1 MVRFLINRPIAVTM
15 TLIAIMTLGIL
26 AMKLIPVSLMPD
38 VDIPQITVQVSEQGL
53 SARQINGSIIGPLRQ
68 QLMQVPHLSDIRT
81 EAKDGSGTVFMQFDY
96 GSNIDFLFI
105 EVNEKIDR
113 AMAAMTDVDRPK
125 VMKASATDIPAFYLN
140 INLKDTVFARQENYT
155 FRELSRYVS
164 SVIVKRFEQLPEV
177 AMVDIS
183 GTVFPELVIVPDMAK
198 LETAGIGLEQ
208 LEQAIVNKKIDL
220 ENLIISDGQYR
231 YHVRFN
237 STLTN
242 KSDVENVYLSINGKM
257 FQIKDLTTVVLR
269 NQKRTGLIRSNGRE
283 TITLAVI
290 KQSDARMEKLKTQI
304 EGLVTILRAENP
316 QMDFSVT
323 RDQTA
328 LLDYSID
335 NLQSNLVSGIILAC
349 LVIFLFMQDMR
360 SPLLITGAIP
370 VSLVVAVLLMYVCGI
385 TINII
390 SLSGLVLGVGM
401 MVDNS
406 IIVIDN
412 IAQRWDRGESLQEA
426 IVRGTNEVFA
436 PMLSSVLTTCAVFL
450 PLIFMSNIA
459 GELFFDQAM
468 AVAIGLFA
476 SLGVA
481 IVAIP
486 VYYYLLYRK
495 ETRRKE
501 NRFLKKIDV
510 IDYEKMYE
518 TGLKW
523 TFRHQ
528 GIVWGAVMAMLI
540 GTIGLFAVIK
550 KSKLPEMT
558 KDDILVNIAW
568 NEHINLGENDRRITQ
583 MLSGIDSCVKEYTA
597 MVGQHQFMLSH
608 TRENTVSESVVY
620 IKSYIPED
628 VGRIES
634 FIRRFVVE
642 HYPEAVVATQHSGNV
657 FDLVFADSETNFVA
671 RISPSLGAELDP
683 DNLNL
688 LLTSIQE
695 ALPGYYIEPVEWQE
709 VIVLRALP
717 QLMTLYDVEYDRLS
731 YGLQVAFNERRVLS
745 LREGEYSIPIMV
757 GDGNEMKGLR
767 DILDDAVVKNAAGT
781 SIPVSLLI
789 RESREKDLKNIVS
802 GQEGVYYPLRID
814 IPDKQVRPVMKKI
827 ESLVRENDRFDVRFS
842 GSYFSN
848 REMIA
853 ELMIIFLISVLLL
866 YFILASQFES
876 LIQPV
881 VILSEIA
888 VDLFGA
894 LVLLWLCGSSLNIM
908 SLIGIVVMCG
918 IVINDSILKI
928 DTINRLRRGG
938 YELKRAIMM
947 AGNRRLKP
955 IIMTSLTTILA
966 IAPFLVTGSMGADLQ
981 FPLSLAI
988 IGGMVVGTIVS
999 VFFIPLIYYYIYKP
1013 RKSRR

>member
-15 TLIAIMTLGIL
+15 TLVAIMTLGIL

-38 VDIPQITVQVSEQGL
+38 VDIPQITVQVSEKGL
-53 SARQINGSIIGPLRQ
+53 SARQINGSIISLLRQ
-68 QLMQVPHLSDIRT
+68 QLMQVPHLNDIRT
-81 EAKDGSGTVFMQFDY
+81 EARDGSGTIFMQFDY

-113 AMAAMTDVDRPK
+113 AMASMTDIDRPK

-140 INLKDTVFARQENYT
+140 ISLKDTVFARQENYT
-155 FRELSRYVS
+155 FSELSRYVS

-177 AMVDIS
+177 AMVDVS
-183 GTVFPELVIVPDMAK
+183 GMVFPELVIIPDMAK

-208 LEQAIVNKKIDL
+208 LEQAIKSKKIDL
-220 ENLIISDGQYR
+220 ENLIISDGQYQ

-237 STLTN
+237 STLTD
-242 KSDVENVYLSINGKM
+242 KSDVENVYLSVNGKM
-257 FQIKDLTTVVLR
+257 FQIKDLATIVLR
-269 NQKRTGLIRSNGRE
+269 NQKRTGLIRSDGRE
-283 TITLAVI
+283 TITLAII
-290 KQSDARMEKLKTQI
+290 KQSEARMEKLKTQI
-304 EGLVTILRAENP
+304 DAVIAMLRTENP
-316 QMDFSVT
+316 QIDFAVT

-335 NLQSNLVSGIILAC
+335 NLQSNLISGIILAC
-349 LVIFLFMQDMR
+349 LVIFLFMQDLR

-370 VSLVVAVLLMYVCGI
+370 ISLVVAILLMYICGI

-481 IVAIP
+481 VLAIP

-510 IDYEKMYE
+510 IDYEKIYE
-518 TGLKW
+518 SGLKW
-523 TFRHQ
+523 TLRHQ
-528 GIVWGAVMAMLI
+528 GIVWGLIIAMLV
-540 GTIGLFAVIK
+540 GTVWLFAVIK

-568 NEHINLGENDRRITQ
+568 NEHINLGENDRRVVQ
-583 MLSGIDSCVKEYTA
+583 MLSGIDTCIKEYTA
-597 MVGQHQFMLSH
+597 MIGQHQFMLSH
-608 TRENTVSESVVY
+608 TKENTVSESVVY
-620 IKSYIPED
+620 IKSHVPED
-628 VGRIES
+628 IGRIEA
-634 FIRRFVVE
+634 FIREFVLK
-642 HYPEAVVATQHSGNV
+642 HYPEAVMTTQNSGNI

-671 RISPSLGAELDP
+671 RISPSLGGDLDP
-683 DNLNL
+683 DKLNL

-695 ALPGYYIEPVEWQE
+695 VLPGYYIEPVEWQE
-709 VIVLRALP
+709 VIVLRAIP
-717 QLMTLYDVEYDRLS
+717 QLMTLYDVSYDKLS
-731 YGLQVAFNERRVLS
+731 YSLQVAFNEHQVLS
-745 LREGEYSIPIMV
+745 LREGEYSVPIMI
-757 GDGNEMKGLR
+757 GDGNEMKSLR
-767 DILDDAVVKNAAGT
+767 DILDRTVIENAAGT
-781 SIPVSLLI
+781 SIPVSLLL
-789 RESREKDLKNIVS
+789 RESREKDLKNIIS

-814 IPDKQVRPVMKKI
+814 VPDEQVKSVMKKI
-827 ESLVRENDRFDVRFS
+827 GSLVRENNLFDVRFS

-848 REMIA
+848 REMIV
-853 ELMIIFLISVLLL
+853 ELMIIFLVSVLLL

-876 LIQPV
+876 LIQPM

-894 LVLLWLCGSSLNIM
+894 LILLWLCGSSLNIM

-928 DTINRLRRGG
+928 DTINRLRRSG

-988 IGGMVVGTIVS
+988 IGGMTVGTIVS

-1013 RKSRR
+1013 RKNR

>member
-15 TLIAIMTLGIL
+15 TLVAIITLGIL
-26 AMKLIPVSLMPD
+26 ATKLIPVSLMPD
-38 VDIPQITVQVSEQGL
+38 VDIPQITVQVSEPEL
-53 SARQINGSIIGPLRQ
+53 SARQINGSIINSLRQ
-68 QLMQVPHLSDIRT
+68 QLMQVPNLKDIHT
-81 EAKDGSGTVFMQFDY
+81 KAKDGSGTIFLQFDY
-96 GSNIDFLFI
+96 GSNIDLLFI

-113 AMAAMTDVDRPK
+113 AMASMSDIERPK
-125 VMKASATDIPAFYLN
+125 IMKASATDIPAFYLN
-140 INLKDTVFARQENYT
+140 INLKDTILDRRENYS
-155 FRELSRYVS
+155 FSELSRYVS

-183 GTVFPELVIVPDMAK
+183 GMVYPELIIIPDIAK
-198 LETAGIGLEQ
+198 IEAAGLTLNDLEN
-208 LEQAIVNKKIDL
+208 AINNKKISL
-220 ENLIISDGQYR
+220 ANLIISDGQYQ

-242 KSDVENVYLSINGKM
+242 KSDIENAYINANDKV
-257 FQIKDLTTVVLR
+257 FQIKDLASIVLQNR
-269 NQKRTGLIRSNGRE
+269 KQTGLIRSDGKE
-283 TITLAVI
+283 TLTLAII
-290 KQSDARMEKLKTQI
+290 KQSDARMEKLRNQI
-304 EGLVTILRAENP
+304 DKLITILRQENP
-316 QMDFSVT
+316 QINFSIT

-328 LLDYSID
+328 LLDYSIN
-335 NLQSNLVSGIILAC
+335 NLQSNLLSGVILAC
-349 LVIFLFMQDMR
+349 LVIFLFMQDLR

-370 VSLVVAVLLMYVCGI
+370 ISLVVSILLMYALGI

-412 IAQRWDRGESLQEA
+412 ISQRWDRGESLQDA

-436 PMLSSVLTTCAVFL
+436 PMLSSVLTTCAVFI

-459 GELFFDQAM
+459 GELFYDQAM

-481 IVAIP
+481 VLAIP
-486 VYYYLLYRK
+486 VYYHIFYRK
-495 ETRRKE
+495 EKKRKE

-510 IDYEKMYE
+510 IDYEKIYE

-528 GIVWGAVMAMLI
+528 GITWILVLIMLTGTVW
-540 GTIGLFAVIK
+540 LFANIK
-550 KSKLPEMT
+550 KSKLPDMT

-568 NEHINLGENDRRITQ
+568 NEHINLQENDRRISQ
-583 MLSGIDSCVKEYTA
+583 MLSEIDSYIQDYTA
-597 MVGQHQFMLSH
+597 IIGEHQFMLAH
-608 TRENTVSESVVY
+608 TKENSTSESVIY
-620 IKSYIPED
+620 IKSHQPED
-628 VGRIES
+628 INQIEAS
-634 FIRRFVVE
+634 INQFIIS
-642 HYPEAVVATQHSGNV
+642 HYSEAVVTTQNSGNI
-657 FDLVFADSETNFVA
+657 FDMIFSDSESNFIA
-671 RISPSLGAELDP
+671 RIRPALESDINP
-683 DNLNL
+683 DQLNL
-688 LLTSIQE
+688 LLASIQNI
-695 ALPGYYIEPVEWQE
+695 LPNYYIEPIEWQE
-709 VIVLRALP
+709 VIVLRAIP
-717 QLMTLYDVEYDRLS
+717 QLMALYDIRYETLS
-731 YGLQVAFNERRVLS
+731 SALKIAFNEHEILS
-745 LREGEYSIPIMV
+745 LREGEYSIPIML
-757 GDGNEMKGLR
+757 GDGEKVKSLQE
-767 DILDDAVVKNAAGT
+767 ILENTTVTNNHQV
-781 SIPVSLLI
+781 SIPISQLV
-789 RESREKDLKNIVS
+789 RESREKDLKNIIS
-802 GQEGVYYPLRID
+802 GQEGIYYPLRIEA
-814 IPDKQVRPVMKKI
+814 PDNQVKTIMKKI
-827 ESLVRENDRFDVRFS
+827 ETLIRENNLFDVNFS

-848 REMIA
+848 REMII
-853 ELMIIFLISVLLL
+853 ELMIIFLVSILLL

-876 LIQPV
+876 LIQPMI
-881 VILSEIA
+881 ILSEIA
-888 VDLFGA
+888 IDLFGA

-928 DTINRLRRGG
+928 DTINRLRRNG

-988 IGGMVVGTIVS
+988 IGGMTLGTVVS

-1013 RKSRR
+1013 HKTKR